1 MDTSIPW
8 IIALF
13 ALVGFVVMVAAWPY
27 GFLERNGDKP
37 KVNHT
42 LCDNVE
48 CGQPITHD
56 KVTWSENK
64 EGLSVSYWCPEHA
77 PPGSK
82 ALEFEDDLDMVL
94 AVIAEM
100 IRESHANHPVLDEA
114 ILICDHYGTKLLPPE
129 FIGYVRASVYWANK
143 RD

>member
-1 MDTSIPW
+1 MEDTFIVIAFACVIAVGAIGLIVSINAMIDGKKQPEQW
-8 IIALF
+8 EP
-13 ALVGFVVMVAAWPY
+13 VC
-27 GFLERNGDKP
+27 DKAG
-37 KVNHT
+37 
-42 LCDNVE
+42 

-56 KVTWSENK
+56 KNTWSENK

-82 ALEFEDDLDMVL
+82 ALEFDDDLDVVL

-100 IRESHANHPVLDEA
+100 IRESYVSHPVLDEA
-114 ILICDHYGTKLLPPE
+114 IRICDHYGTKLLPPE